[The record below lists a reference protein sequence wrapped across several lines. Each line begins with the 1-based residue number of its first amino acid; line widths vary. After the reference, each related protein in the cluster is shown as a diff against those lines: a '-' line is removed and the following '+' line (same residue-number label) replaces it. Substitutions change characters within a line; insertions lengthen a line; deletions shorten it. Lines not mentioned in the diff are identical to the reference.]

1 MTKLKPGN
9 YCGDIIILSVDQ
21 KNCASPNFGQSSPQL
36 RRFNVSALISIFL
49 DSMMKEAV
57 RLHVVLTFDRKHM
70 FPLSGFSLIACC
82 WFSVITCMQQCCIA
96 LHCSLVVFRD
106 HLYAPLVCA
115 CIHLYA
121 PAMQLVCANNV
132 NNMWNQVRSCELTDT
147 HRQTACRR

>member
-96 LHCSLVVFRD
+96 LHCIAAWWFSVITCMR
-106 HLYAPLVCA
+106 HLYALVYICMCLYTLVCA
-115 CIHLYA
+115 SNATC
-121 PAMQLVCANNV
+121 VCQQCKQYV
-132 NNMWNQVRSCELTDT
+132 EPSSFL
-147 HRQTACRR
+147 

>member
-21 KNCASPNFGQSSPQL
+21 KNCASPNFGQSSPLL

-49 DSMMKEAV
+49 DSIMKEAV

-96 LHCSLVVFRD
+96 LHCIAAWWFSVIVCATCMR
-106 HLYAPLVCA
+106 LYTLVCA
-115 CIHLYA
+115 SNATC
-121 PAMQLVCANNV
+121 VCQQCKQYV
-132 NNMWNQVRSCELTDT
+132 EPSSFL
-147 HRQTACRR
+147 

>member
-96 LHCSLVVFRD
+96 LHCIALHCIALHCIAAWWFSVITCMR
-106 HLYAPLVCA
+106 HLYALVCT
-115 CIHLYA
+115 C
-121 PAMQLVCANNV
+121 M
-132 NNMWNQVRSCELTDT
+132 
-147 HRQTACRR
+147 RQQCNLCVPTM